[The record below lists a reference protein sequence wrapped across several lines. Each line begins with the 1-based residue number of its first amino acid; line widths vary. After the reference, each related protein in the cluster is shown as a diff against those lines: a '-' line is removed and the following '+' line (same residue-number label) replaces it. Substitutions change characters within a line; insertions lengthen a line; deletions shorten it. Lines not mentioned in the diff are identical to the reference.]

1 MSRADGQGKVLRF
14 LWFILPKKTVSSP
27 RPETVVQATPDLQP
41 TPEAQLAAVP
51 PAGPRELRPVH
62 YLWIAG
68 AVAVIALLIV
78 FLGGVLVPFLIGAGL
93 AYLGHPAVTWAE
105 RRHVPRTLG
114 TLLVV
119 IIILMLVA
127 GLVFVLVPLIQSE
140 VVQLARRL
148 PDLTLQLYARVAPWL
163 RDTLGVEVQLDLAT
177 LKSLV
182 TENLSS
188 AEQVGLKVLHSLR
201 TGGTVLLG
209 IVINA
214 AMIPV
219 VMFYLLRDWA
229 KLVAKVD
236 GLLPRRWVPRVRII
250 AREVDAV
257 LAEFIR
263 GQLSVMG
270 VLAVYYAIGLWIAG
284 LQHALSI
291 GILTGLLVFIP
302 YVGFGLGLI
311 LGMMAALLQ
320 WQGLPGFLA
329 VVAVY
334 GIGQLLENYVL
345 VPLLVGDRIGLHP
358 LAVIFALLAFG
369 EIFGFAGV
377 LIALPASAALLVGL
391 RHLRAEYVGTDLYR

>member
-1 MSRADGQGKVLRF
+1 M
-14 LWFILPKKTVSSP
+14 
-27 RPETVVQATPDLQP
+27 VQTTPDLQP

-51 PAGPRELRPVH
+51 PTGPRELRPVH
-62 YLWIAG
+62 YLWIA
-68 AVAVIALLIV
+68 AVVAVIALLII
-78 FLGGVLVPFLIGAGL
+78 FLGGVLVPFLIGAAL

-105 RRHVPRTLG
+105 RRRVPRTLG

-119 IIILMLVA
+119 IVILLLAA

-140 VVQLARRL
+140 VLQLARRL

-163 RDTLGVEVQLDLAT
+163 RDTLGIELQLDLAT

-182 TENLSS
+182 TDNLSS
-188 AEQVGLKVLHSLR
+188 AEQVGMKVLHSLR

-219 VMFYLLRDWA
+219 VMFYLLRDWG
-229 KLVAKVD
+229 KLVRKVD
-236 GLLPRRWVPRVRII
+236 ELLPRRWVPRVRII

-270 VLAVYYAIGLWIAG
+270 VLAVYYAAGLWIAG

-311 LGMMAALLQ
+311 LGVMAALLQ
-320 WQGLPGFLA
+320 WNGLPGFLA
-329 VVAVY
+329 VLAVY

-369 EIFGFAGV
+369 EVFGFAGV

>member
-1 MSRADGQGKVLRF
+1 MLKAS
-14 LWFILPKKTVSSP
+14 
-27 RPETVVQATPDLQP
+27 PDLAP
-41 TPEAQLAAVP
+41 APPEQLAATP
-51 PAGPRELRPVH
+51 PVGPRELRPVH
-62 YLWIAG
+62 YLWIAAF
-68 AVAVIALLIV
+68 AVVFALLIV
-78 FLGGVLVPFLIGAGL
+78 FLGGVLVPFLVGAAL

-105 RRHVPRTLG
+105 RRRVPRTLG
-114 TLLVV
+114 TTLVV
-119 IIILMLVA
+119 IVILALFV
-127 GLVFVLVPLIQSE
+127 GLILVLVPLMQSE
-140 VVQLARRL
+140 VIQLMRRL
-148 PDLTLQLYARVAPWL
+148 PELTTQLFARVAPWL
-163 RDTLGVEVQLDLAT
+163 RDTLGIETQFDLASIKD
-177 LKSLV
+177 LI

-188 AEQVGLKVLHSLR
+188 AEQVGLKVLHSLK

-209 IVINA
+209 IIINV

-219 VMFYLLRDWA
+219 VMFYLLRDWG
-229 KLVAKVD
+229 KLVGKVD
-236 GLLPRRWVPRVRII
+236 ELLPRRWVPRVRTI

-302 YVGFGLGLI
+302 YVGFGLGLT
-311 LGMMAALLQ
+311 LGVMAALLQ
-320 WQGLPGFLA
+320 WNGLPGFLA
-329 VVAVY
+329 VLAVY

-369 EIFGFAGV
+369 EVFGFAGV

-391 RHLRAEYVGTDLYR
+391 RHLRAEYVDTDLYR